1 MRFIVSFVV
10 AFTIVNTAA
19 HAEPTPI
26 ILDTD
31 IGSDIDDALALAL
44 VVASPELD
52 LQAVTTCGGAA
63 DDRAWLVCRF
73 LTQVG
78 IKTTPVAIGKAGA
91 NNDGL
96 DWQIQYRRH
105 PAAIF
110 NRTLKPVKESAV
122 ELLYRKLKENPG
134 KITIVCVGPLTNIAQ
149 LLEEHPDAKP
159 WIKRLVIM
167 GGSITVGYDGKKQPE
182 PEWNIKTD
190 IAAAKKVFAA
200 GVPITLAPLDVTG
213 HLQLT
218 KDQRERLFA
227 AHTPL
232 TWQVKNLYE
241 LWDKETPIL
250 FDPVA
255 VVLAFEEKFCKFTE
269 GNVQIDDKGMTT
281 VAPGKANAKVAMSI
295 DGDAFIKWYV
305 ERVRSHGKEVLP
317 GPFKNKSKLIEQT
330 GFPARVHTFEDYDTD
345 IEKRWWMCGKAETKD
360 VPPGGKVAHRAQRA
374 VLTQDFDDRQG
385 DMKAMYRAV
394 IFNPV
399 PGPPMGK
406 NTRLSFRY
414 KIHGTDTMKIALYS
428 LTNGYHRYLSLD
440 GLKQNEWLHG
450 TVDMTQMRRPDGS
463 GGPLSENERIDDI
476 QFYIDPRA
484 ELLIDDIILYD
495 AAVEGEKRPF
505 PKRIL
510 YTGWFDTGKQGKE
523 WPGEFEIVDHEKK
536 GTWKYAKSLNLKEV
550 GRQGIFTDI
559 RGERAIDAD
568 CEMTF
573 RYRLFGT
580 NQIVVTLVNSNVKEG
595 SGPNIVMQTELKDLK
610 KNDWNEATVRFPRP
624 ANLKKDQK
632 VNGIV
637 FMIESGAELNL
648 DDVLFYVPGKTP

>member
-1 MRFIVSFVV
+1 MRIIAAFVV
-10 AFTIVNTAA
+10 LFSITPTVRADT
-19 HAEPTPI
+19 TPI

-31 IGSDIDDALALAL
+31 IGSDIDDALALAV

-52 LQAVTTCGGAA
+52 LQAVTTCAGAA
-63 DDRAWLVCRF
+63 DDRAWMVCRF

-78 IKTTPVAIGKAGA
+78 IKNTPVAIGKAGT

-122 ELLYRKLKENPG
+122 ELMYRKLKENPG
-134 KITIVCVGPLTNIAQ
+134 KITIVCLGPLTNIAD
-149 LLEEHPDAKP
+149 LLEVHADAKP
-159 WIKRLVIM
+159 WIKRLVVM
-167 GGSITVGYDGKKQPE
+167 GGSIKVGYDGKKQPE

-190 IAAAKKVFAA
+190 IAAARKVFAS
-200 GVPITLAPLDVTG
+200 GVPILLAPLDVTA
-213 HLQLT
+213 HLEL
-218 KDQRERLFA
+218 KKEQREHLFA
-227 AHTPL
+227 ARTPL
-232 TWQVKNLYE
+232 TWQVQNLYE

-255 VVLAFEEKFCKFTE
+255 VALAFDERHCKFTAASVE
-269 GNVQIDDKGMTT
+269 VDDKGMTT
-281 VAPGKANAKVAMSI
+281 FAQGKPNAMVATSI
-295 DGDAFIKWYV
+295 DADAFIRWYV
-305 ERVRSHGKEVLP
+305 RRVRAHGKEVLP
-317 GPFKNKSKLIEQT
+317 EPFKNKSKLIEQT
-330 GFPARVHTFEDYDTD
+330 GFPAKVHTFEDYDTD

-360 VPPGGKVAHRAQRA
+360 VPPGGNRAQRA

-414 KIHGTDTMKIALYS
+414 KIHGTDKMKVALYS
-428 LTNGYHRYLSLD
+428 LTNGYHRYL
-440 GLKQNEWLHG
+440 GLEGLEQDKWLHG

-463 GGPLSENERIDDI
+463 GGPLAENERIDDI

-484 ELLIDDIILYD
+484 ELLIDDVILYD
-495 AAVEGEKRPF
+495 AAIEGEKRPF

-523 WPGEFEIVDHEKK
+523 WPGDFEVVEHEKK
-536 GTWKYAKSLNLKEV
+536 GAWKYAKSVADKD
-550 GRQGIFTDI
+550 GKAWIRISI
-559 RGERAIDAD
+559 RGERAWNA
-568 CEMTF
+568 
-573 RYRLFGT
+573 
-580 NQIVVTLVNSNVKEG
+580 
-595 SGPNIVMQTELKDLK
+595 PTELTFKFRLTGADSL
-610 KNDWNEATVRFPRP
+610 EIGIGH
-624 ANLKKDQK
+624 DQK
-632 VNGIV
+632 GT
-637 FMIESGAELNL
+637 SQQLWSSELKGLSKGEWRQTTVSIPAPPIPEGPPNVVSEIYFRAPKGSEL
-648 DDVLFYVPGKTP
+648 HIDDVLLYVPGK

>member
-1 MRFIVSFVV
+1 MRIIPIVV
-10 AFTIVNTAA
+10 ALILAA
-19 HAEPTPI
+19 SVRAADPIPI

-52 LQAVTTCGGAA
+52 LQAVTTCAGAA
-63 DDRAWLVCRF
+63 DDRAWMVCRF

-78 IKTTPVAIGKAGA
+78 IKTTPVAIGKAGT

-122 ELLYRKLKENPG
+122 ELIYRKLKENPG
-134 KITIVCVGPLTNIAQ
+134 KITIVCIGPLTNVAQ
-149 LLEEHPDAKP
+149 LLQDHADAKP

-167 GGSITVGYDGKKQPE
+167 GGSIRAGYEGKKQPE

-200 GVPITLAPLDVTG
+200 GVPITLAPLDVTA
-213 HLQLT
+213 HLEL
-218 KDQRERLFA
+218 KKEQRERLFSA
-227 AHTPL
+227 RTPL
-232 TWQVKNLYE
+232 TWQVQNLYE

-255 VVLAFEEKFCKFTE
+255 IALAFDEKHCKFKE
-269 GNVQIDDKGMTT
+269 ANVEVDVKGMTSF
-281 VAPGKANAKVAMSI
+281 VQGKPNAKVAMNI
-295 DGDAFIKWYV
+295 DAEEFIKWYV
-305 ERVRSHGKEVLP
+305 ERVRGHGQEVLP
-317 GPFKNKSKLIEQT
+317 GPFKNLSKLIDQT

-360 VPPGGKVAHRAQRA
+360 VPPGGNRAQRA

-414 KIHGTDTMKIALYS
+414 KIMGTDKMKVALYS
-428 LTNGYHRYLSLD
+428 LTNGFHRYL
-440 GLKQNEWLHG
+440 GLEGLEQNKWLHG

-463 GGPLSENERIDDI
+463 GGSLAENERIDDI

-484 ELLIDDIILYD
+484 ELLIDDVILYD

-523 WPGEFEIVDHEKK
+523 WPGEFEIVDHEQK
-536 GTWKYAKSLNLKEV
+536 GTWKYAKAV
-550 GRQGIFTDI
+550 TDKDRKAWI
-559 RGERAIDAD
+559 RLSTRGERAWNSPM
-568 CEMTF
+568 EMSF
-573 RYRLFGT
+573 RYRLTGADSLEVGIGFDRDGT
-580 NQIVVTLVNSNVKEG
+580 KHQQWPE
-595 SGPNIVMQTELKDLK
+595 DLK
-610 KNDWNEATVRFPRP
+610 NSKKGEWQQVTVAFSAP
-624 ANLKKDQK
+624 
-632 VNGIV
+632 GIPQGLPEV
-637 FMIESGAELNL
+637 VSEIYFRAPKGAELHI
-648 DDVLFYVPGKTP
+648 DDVLLYVPGK